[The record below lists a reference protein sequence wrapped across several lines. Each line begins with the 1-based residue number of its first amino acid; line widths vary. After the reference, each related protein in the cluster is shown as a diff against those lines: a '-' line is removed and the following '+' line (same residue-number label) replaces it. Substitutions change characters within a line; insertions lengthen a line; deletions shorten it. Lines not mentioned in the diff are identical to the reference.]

1 MARISLKE
9 REMEHK
15 SKRGLF
21 IAGDGVRPPAETKR
35 EGGRTCDGKALRPFY
50 TRE

>member
-15 SKRGLF
+15 SKRGVF

-35 EGGRTCDGKALRPFY
+35 GWKNLCRKGIKTVLY
-50 TRE
+50 S